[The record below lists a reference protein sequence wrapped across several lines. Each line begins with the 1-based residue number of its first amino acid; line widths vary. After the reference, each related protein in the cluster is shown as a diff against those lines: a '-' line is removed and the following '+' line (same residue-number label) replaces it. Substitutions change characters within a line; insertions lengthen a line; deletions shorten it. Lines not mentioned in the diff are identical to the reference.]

1 MRGVLML
8 ALLAL
13 AGSALAQP
21 MRSVPLADDG
31 WWVVLGSFDNNGGS
45 GSRAADVAVA
55 RMRRQAQSCGERPF
69 NDVSEKFTGF
79 APGFDI
85 SVLGAYPTRARA
97 EAARSRIGACVPGT
111 YIRRARYAG
120 E

>member
-69 NDVSEKFTGF
+69 NDVSEKFRG
-79 APGFDI
+79 
-85 SVLGAYPTRARA
+85 L
-97 EAARSRIGACVPGT
+97 
-111 YIRRARYAG
+111 RRASTSRCSARIRHG
-120 E
+120 HVPRRPGPE